1 MDCRTVR
8 TLIDLGCTRRAGE
21 LQPADAQLFDAHLS
35 QCPDCR
41 IFAGA
46 EQQLDTQ
53 LVQLGK
59 ASSAVMVPVGLRH
72 RLLTKL
78 AAARFDFYR
87 TWTLRIGGVAAVLA
101 AVIVGLV
108 LWLRADPEKLSP
120 LSTLNMFR
128 PTPKEER
135 PDDPDEIPRWF
146 YTTHGVVC
154 QLPGPLR
161 RWNFAFLVDRF
172 VQVEFGHPA
181 PTMFFKK
188 GDSLAKVTVLSRDQ
202 FDLDSARALKRSGSR
217 ILGDPDRDPSIAIVI
232 IYTGNYEDFL
242 K

>member
-8 TLIDLGCTRRAGE
+8 TLIDLGCTRHAGE
-21 LQPADAQLFDAHLS
+21 LQPADAQLLDAHLS

-46 EQQLDTQ
+46 DQQLDTQ
-53 LVQLGK
+53 LFQVGK
-59 ASSAVMVPVGLRH
+59 VSAAAVVPIGLRD
-72 RLLTKL
+72 RLLSRL
-78 AAARFDFYR
+78 AAERYAFYR
-87 TWTLRIGGVAAVLA
+87 KWTILVGNGIAALV
-101 AVIVGLV
+101 VIIVGLV
-108 LWLRADPEKLSP
+108 LWFRVTPEKLAP
-120 LSTLNMFR
+120 LSTLNMFQPTPVEQR
-128 PTPKEER
+128 PT
-135 PDDPDEIPRWF
+135 DPDEIPQWF
-146 YTTHGVVC
+146 YTMHGVVC
-154 QLPGPLR
+154 ELPAELR

-172 VQVEFGHPA
+172 VQMEFGHFA

-202 FDLDSARALKRSGSR
+202 FDRDSVLALRRSGSR

-232 IYTGNYEDFL
+232 VYTGAYEDFL